1 MNSVMKRMLINST
14 QPEEV
19 RVAVVDGQKLYDL
32 DIENR
37 SRERKK
43 GSIYKAKINRVEP
56 SLEAAF
62 VDFGADRHGFL
73 PFKEISR
80 TYFNTR
86 STPNQGR
93 VNIQDVINE
102 GQECLVQVEKEE
114 RGNKGAALSTFMSLA
129 GRYMVLMPNNPRAG
143 GISRRIEGEE
153 RDSLRDAMSELEF
166 PDGMGIIIRTAGVDK
181 SADELQWDLDYLL
194 QLWEAIQRAEKDNR
208 APALIYQET
217 NVIVRTIRD
226 NLRSDIGEVL
236 IDSED
241 AYKEAADFIEEVM
254 PHYRDRI
261 KLYADSTPLFSR
273 YQIESQIESAFQ
285 HEVKLPSGGS
295 VVIDPT
301 EALVSIDINSA
312 RATKGADIEETALT
326 TNLEAAEEVARQ
338 LRLRDVGGL
347 IVIDFIDMVA
357 SRNQR
362 AVENRVREALEPDRA
377 RTQLGRISRFGL
389 FEMSRQRL
397 RPSLEEITSEVCPR
411 CSGQG
416 RIRDVESL
424 SLAILRIMEEESLKE
439 RSSIVRAVVPLN
451 ISAYLLNEKRA
462 DVAEI
467 EARTKTHLVIVPN
480 AAFETPNYEVQRIRD
495 DDVNEE
501 VGVRSYE
508 LADIVTEVEIP
519 QGRERPQPSREKAA
533 VGAIEPNNP
542 RPSPSPSSRTRPT
555 SNEQVRG
562 ARPSVFRRF
571 VRSLFWAGED
581 EGTIPTG
588 ASRGRQRTRQVASPS
603 RANAKD
609 RNPKAAD
616 TDANQKR
623 ESRGEERRDRRNNN
637 RSSSRGQRQTD
648 RRQTSDSPSGKERDL
663 DGNRQGPDARPP
675 VHSNRRQPARA
686 RRSENSRED
695 TQPPSGTSE
704 GSPRP
709 ATASEISDSKRK
721 PRRDRH
727 SAANSSETRSSD
739 AQPKE
744 QSSVE
749 AAIGDSSTYHTDTE
763 SRTETVE
770 VSSQGPQSMPLATA
784 ETPEMDTVE
793 PINEVVL
800 PDNSTAV
807 GKELDA
813 EILDQTTSDEEGI
826 DNSSQTRATNDPR
839 SEDLEEEPAS
849 TPNRISDSYSPDHQ
863 INDQEA
869 DEEDIETLASES
881 LSGGSETVP
890 PPQPTDLQ
898 NDLIAEDPPVT
909 DENSSL
915 SEDIHS
921 DQVNVQ
927 TTRAS
932 NDPREMRRQ
941 KLREQAGND

>member
-581 EGTIPTG
+581 EGTTPTG
-588 ASRGRQRTRQVASPS
+588 ASRERQRTRQVASPS

-609 RNPKAAD
+609 RNPKATD
-616 TDANQKR
+616 TNANQKR
-623 ESRGEERRDRRNNN
+623 ENRGEERRDRRNNN

-648 RRQTSDSPSGKERDL
+648 RRQPSDSPSGKERDL
-663 DGNRQGPDARPP
+663 DGNRQRPDDRSPGY
-675 VHSNRRQPARA
+675 SNRRQPARA

-727 SAANSSETRSSD
+727 SAANRSETRSSD
-739 AQPKE
+739 AKPKE

-749 AAIGDSSTYHTDTE
+749 ATVGDSSTYHTDSE
-763 SRTETVE
+763 SRTETDE
-770 VSSQGPQSMPLATA
+770 VSSQGPQSMSLATA

-813 EILDQTTSDEEGI
+813 EILDQTASDEEGI
-826 DNSSQTRATNDPR
+826 DNSSPARATNDPR
-839 SEDLEEEPAS
+839 SEDLEEEPSS

-869 DEEDIETLASES
+869 DEEDIETLAPES
-881 LSGGSETVP
+881 LSGGPETVP
-890 PPQPTDLQ
+890 SPQPTDLQ

>member
-37 SRERKK
+37 SREQKK

-80 TYFNTR
+80 TYFNKR

-166 PDGMGIIIRTAGVDK
+166 PDGMGIIIRTAGVEK

-208 APALIYQET
+208 APALIHQES

-241 AYKEAADFIEEVM
+241 AYKEAVDFIEEVM
-254 PHYRDRI
+254 PDYRDRI

-347 IVIDFIDMVA
+347 IVIDFIDMLA

-362 AVENRVREALEPDRA
+362 AVENRMREALETDRA

-397 RPSLEEITSEVCPR
+397 RPSLQEITSEVCPR

-451 ISAYLLNEKRA
+451 ISAYLLNEKRT

-480 AAFETPNYEVQRIRD
+480 PAFETPNYEVQRIRD

-508 LADIVTEVEIP
+508 LADIATEVEMP

-542 RPSPSPSSRTRPT
+542 RPSPSSRTRST

-562 ARPSVFRRF
+562 ARPSIFRRF
-571 VRSLFWAGED
+571 LRSLFWAGED
-581 EGTIPTG
+581 EGTVPTG
-588 ASRGRQRTRQVASPS
+588 AGRGRQRKRQVARPS

-609 RNPKAAD
+609 RNPKAPD

-623 ESRGEERRDRRNNN
+623 ENRGEERRDRRNNN
-637 RSSSRGQRQTD
+637 RSSSHGRRQTD
-648 RRQTSDSPSGKERDL
+648 RRQPSDTPAGKERDF
-663 DGNRQGPDARPP
+663 DGNRQRPDDKSPG
-675 VHSNRRQPARA
+675 HSNRRQPARA
-686 RRSENSRED
+686 TRSENSRED
-695 TQPPSGTSE
+695 AQPSGASE

-709 ATASEISDSKRK
+709 ATTSEISESKRK

-727 SAANSSETRSSD
+727 SAANNSETRSSD
-739 AQPKE
+739 TTLKE
-744 QSSVE
+744 KSSVE
-749 AAIGDSSTYHTDTE
+749 AAVGDSSTYHADNE
-763 SRTETVE
+763 RRTETDE
-770 VSSQGPQSMPLATA
+770 VSSQGPQSMPLTTA

-793 PINEVVL
+793 PVNEVVL
-800 PDNSTAV
+800 PDSSTSI
-807 GKELDA
+807 GKERDA
-813 EILDQTTSDEEGI
+813 EFLGQTTADEEGI
-826 DNSSQTRATNDPR
+826 DNSSPTRATNDPR
-839 SEDLEEEPAS
+839 SEALEKEPSS
-849 TPNRISDSYSPDHQ
+849 TPNRVSDSYSPDHQ
-863 INDQEA
+863 INEQEA
-869 DEEDIETLASES
+869 DEEDLEILAPEYPSDSSEA
-881 LSGGSETVP
+881 VP
-890 PPQPTDLQ
+890 PPQTTDLHT
-898 NDLIAEDPPVT
+898 DLIAEDPPAT
-909 DENSSL
+909 EENSSL

-927 TTRAS
+927 ATRAT

-941 KLREQAGND
+941 KLREQSGND

>member
-73 PFKEISR
+73 PFKEISQ
-80 TYFNTR
+80 TYFNKR

-261 KLYADSTPLFSR
+261 KLYADATPLFSR

-347 IVIDFIDMVA
+347 IVIDFIDMLA

-362 AVENRVREALEPDRA
+362 DVENRMREALETDRA

-389 FEMSRQRL
+389 FEMTRQRL

-439 RSSIVRAVVPLN
+439 HSSIVRAVVPLN

-495 DDVNEE
+495 DDLNEE

-508 LADIVTEVEIP
+508 LADIATEVEMP

-533 VGAIEPNNP
+533 VGTIEPNKP
-542 RPSPSPSSRTRPT
+542 RPSPSSRTRPT
-555 SNEQVRG
+555 SNELVRS
-562 ARPSVFRRF
+562 ARPSIFRRF
-571 VRSLFWAGED
+571 LRSLFWAGED
-581 EGTIPTG
+581 EGSIPTG
-588 ASRGRQRTRQVASPS
+588 ASRGRQRSRQVASPS
-603 RANAKD
+603 RASAKD
-609 RNPKAAD
+609 RNPKATD
-616 TDANQKR
+616 TDANQRR
-623 ESRGEERRDRRNNN
+623 ENRGEERRDRRNNN

-648 RRQTSDSPSGKERDL
+648 RRQPSDSPPGKERDR
-663 DGNRQGPDARPP
+663 DGNRQRPDDRSPG
-675 VHSNRRQPARA
+675 HSNRRQPARA

-695 TQPPSGTSE
+695 TQPPSGASE

-709 ATASEISDSKRK
+709 ATAIEISDSKRK

-727 SAANSSETRSSD
+727 SAANSSETTSSD
-739 AQPKE
+739 AKPKE

-749 AAIGDSSTYHTDTE
+749 AAAGESSAYHADTA
-763 SRTETVE
+763 SRTETDE
-770 VSSQGPQSMPLATA
+770 VSSQGPQSMPLATV
-784 ETPEMDTVE
+784 ETPEMDIVE

-800 PDNSTAV
+800 PDSSTAV
-807 GKELDA
+807 GNERDA

-826 DNSSQTRATNDPR
+826 DNSSPTRATNDPR
-839 SEDLEEEPAS
+839 SEAPEDEPSS

-863 INDQEA
+863 INVQEA
-869 DEEDIETLASES
+869 DEEDIEILAPEYP
-881 LSGGSETVP
+881 SGGSETDS

-898 NDLIAEDPPVT
+898 NDLIAEDPPVIA
-909 DENSSL
+909 ENSSL

-921 DQVNVQ
+921 DQVNAQ

-941 KLREQAGND
+941 KLREEAGDD

>member
-129 GRYMVLMPNNPRAG
+129 GRYMVLMPNNPRSG

-226 NLRSDIGEVL
+226 NLRSDISEVL

-347 IVIDFIDMVA
+347 IVIDFIDMLA

-362 AVENRVREALEPDRA
+362 AVENRVREALETDRA

-542 RPSPSPSSRTRPT
+542 RPSPSSRTRPT

-609 RNPKAAD
+609 RNPKATD

-648 RRQTSDSPSGKERDL
+648 RRQPSDSPSGKERDL
-663 DGNRQGPDARPP
+663 DGNRQGPDDRSPG
-675 VHSNRRQPARA
+675 HSNRRQPARA

-695 TQPPSGTSE
+695 TQPPSGRSE
-704 GSPRP
+704 GNPRP

-739 AQPKE
+739 AKPKE

-749 AAIGDSSTYHTDTE
+749 AAVGDSSTYHTDTE
-763 SRTETVE
+763 SRTETDE
-770 VSSQGPQSMPLATA
+770 VSSQVPQSMPLATA

-826 DNSSQTRATNDPR
+826 DNSSPARATNDPR
-839 SEDLEEEPAS
+839 SEDLEEEPSS

-869 DEEDIETLASES
+869 DEEDIETLAPES

-909 DENSSL
+909 EENSSL

-927 TTRAS
+927 ATRAS

>member
-73 PFKEISR
+73 PFKEISQ
-80 TYFNTR
+80 TYFNKR

-129 GRYMVLMPNNPRAG
+129 GRYMVLMPNNPRSG

-208 APALIYQET
+208 APALIHQES

-261 KLYADSTPLFSR
+261 KLYADATPLFSR

-347 IVIDFIDMVA
+347 IVIDFIDMLA

-362 AVENRVREALEPDRA
+362 AVENRMREALETDRA

-439 RSSIVRAVVPLN
+439 HSSIVRAVVPLN
-451 ISAYLLNEKRA
+451 ISAYLLNEKRT

-480 AAFETPNYEVQRIRD
+480 PAFETPNYEVQRIRD
-495 DDVNEE
+495 DDLNEE

-508 LADIVTEVEIP
+508 LADIATEVEMP

-533 VGAIEPNNP
+533 VGTIEPNKP
-542 RPSPSPSSRTRPT
+542 RPSPSSRTRPT
-555 SNEQVRG
+555 SNELVRS
-562 ARPSVFRRF
+562 ARPSIFRRF
-571 VRSLFWAGED
+571 LRSLFWAGED
-581 EGTIPTG
+581 EGSIPTG
-588 ASRGRQRTRQVASPS
+588 ASRGRQRKRQVASPS
-603 RANAKD
+603 RASAKD
-609 RNPKAAD
+609 RNPKATD
-616 TDANQKR
+616 TDANQRR
-623 ESRGEERRDRRNNN
+623 ENRGEERRDRRNNN

-648 RRQTSDSPSGKERDL
+648 RRQPSDSPPGKERDR
-663 DGNRQGPDARPP
+663 DGNRQRPDDRSPG
-675 VHSNRRQPARA
+675 HSNRRQPARA

-695 TQPPSGTSE
+695 TQPPSGASE

-709 ATASEISDSKRK
+709 ATTSEISESKRK

-727 SAANSSETRSSD
+727 SAANNSETRSSD
-739 AQPKE
+739 TTLKE
-744 QSSVE
+744 KSSVE
-749 AAIGDSSTYHTDTE
+749 VAVGDSSTYHADNE
-763 SRTETVE
+763 RRTETDE
-770 VSSQGPQSMPLATA
+770 VSSQGPQSMPLTTA

-793 PINEVVL
+793 PVNEVVL
-800 PDNSTAV
+800 PDSSTSI
-807 GKELDA
+807 GKERDA
-813 EILDQTTSDEEGI
+813 EFLGQTTADEEGI
-826 DNSSQTRATNDPR
+826 DNSSPTRATNDPR
-839 SEDLEEEPAS
+839 SEALEKEPSS
-849 TPNRISDSYSPDHQ
+849 TPNRVSDSYSPDHQ
-863 INDQEA
+863 INEQEA
-869 DEEDIETLASES
+869 DEEDLEILAPEYPSDSSEA
-881 LSGGSETVP
+881 VP
-890 PPQPTDLQ
+890 PPQTTDLHT
-898 NDLIAEDPPVT
+898 DLIAEDPPAT
-909 DENSSL
+909 EENSSL

-927 TTRAS
+927 ATRAT

-941 KLREQAGND
+941 KLREEAGDD

>member
-1 MNSVMKRMLINST
+1 MKRMLINST

-226 NLRSDIGEVL
+226 NLRDDIGEVL

-241 AYKEAADFIEEVM
+241 AYKEATDFIEEVM
-254 PHYRDRI
+254 PNYRDRI

-273 YQIESQIESAFQ
+273 YQIESQIESAFR

-347 IVIDFIDMVA
+347 IVIDFIDMLA
-357 SRNQR
+357 TRNQR
-362 AVENRVREALEPDRA
+362 AVENRMRDALEPDRA

-439 RSSIVRAVVPLN
+439 RSSIVRALVPLN

-467 EARTKTHLVIVPN
+467 EARTKTHLVIVPS

-508 LADIVTEVEIP
+508 LADAVAEVEMP
-519 QGRERPQPSREKAA
+519 QGRERPQASREKAA
-533 VGAIEPNNP
+533 VGIIEPNKP
-542 RPSPSPSSRTRPT
+542 RPSPSSRTRPT
-555 SNEQVRG
+555 PNEQVRG
-562 ARPSVFRRF
+562 TRPSIFRRF
-571 VRSLFWAGED
+571 LRSLFWAGED
-581 EGTIPTG
+581 EGTVPTE
-588 ASRGRQRTRQVASPS
+588 ANRGRQRRRQAASPS
-603 RANAKD
+603 RTNTD
-609 RNPKAAD
+609 NRNPKA
-616 TDANQKR
+616 TDADDTQRR
-623 ESRGEERRDRRNNN
+623 ENRGDERRDQRNNN
-637 RSSSRGQRQTD
+637 RSSSRSQRQTN
-648 RRQTSDSPSGKERDL
+648 RRQPSDSPPGKERDL
-663 DGNRQGPDARPP
+663 GGNRQRPDDRSPG
-675 VHSNRRQPARA
+675 HSNRRQPARA
-686 RRSENSRED
+686 ERSENSRED
-695 TQPPSGTSE
+695 TQSPSGASE

-727 SAANSSETRSSD
+727 SAANSSESRRSD
-739 AQPKE
+739 AKPKE
-744 QSSVE
+744 QPSTE
-749 AAIGDSSTYHTDTE
+749 ATVSDSSTGHAETE
-763 SRTETVE
+763 SRSETEE
-770 VSSQGPQSMPLATA
+770 GSSQGPQSMSLAAA
-784 ETPEMDTVE
+784 ETQELDTVE

-800 PDNSTAV
+800 PDSSTAV
-807 GKELDA
+807 GNERDA

-826 DNSSQTRATNDPR
+826 DNSSPTRATNDPR
-839 SEDLEEEPAS
+839 SEALEDEPSS

-869 DEEDIETLASES
+869 DEEDIEILSPADP
-881 LSGGSETVP
+881 SGGSETVP
-890 PPQPTDLQ
+890 PPLPTDVQ

-909 DENSSL
+909 AENSSL
-915 SEDIHS
+915 NEDIDS
-921 DQVNVQ
+921 NQVNEQ
-927 TTRAS
+927 ATRAS

-941 KLREQAGND
+941 KLREQAVDD

>member
-1 MNSVMKRMLINST
+1 MKRMLINST

-73 PFKEISR
+73 PFKEISQ
-80 TYFNTR
+80 TYFNKR

-241 AYKEAADFIEEVM
+241 AYKEATDFIEEVM
-254 PHYRDRI
+254 PNYRDRI
-261 KLYADSTPLFSR
+261 KLYEDSTPLFSR
-273 YQIESQIESAFQ
+273 YQIESQIESAFR

-347 IVIDFIDMVA
+347 IVIDFIDMLA

-362 AVENRVREALEPDRA
+362 AVENRMRDALETDRA

-439 RSSIVRAVVPLN
+439 RSSIVRALVPLN

-508 LADIVTEVEIP
+508 LADTVTEVEMP

-533 VGAIEPNNP
+533 VGIIEPNKP
-542 RPSPSPSSRTRPT
+542 RPSPSSRTRPT
-555 SNEQVRG
+555 PNEQVRG
-562 ARPSVFRRF
+562 ARPSIFRRF
-571 VRSLFWAGED
+571 LRSLFWAGED
-581 EGTIPTG
+581 EGTVPTE
-588 ASRGRQRTRQVASPS
+588 ATRGRQRRRQVASPS
-603 RANAKD
+603 RTNTNN
-609 RNPKAAD
+609 RNPKA
-616 TDANQKR
+616 TDADDNQQR
-623 ESRGEERRDRRNNN
+623 ENRGEERRDQRNNN
-637 RSSSRGQRQTD
+637 RSSSRNQRQTN
-648 RRQTSDSPSGKERDL
+648 RHQPSDSPPGKERDPG
-663 DGNRQGPDARPP
+663 GNRQRPDDRSPG
-675 VHSNRRQPARA
+675 HSNRRQPARA
-686 RRSENSRED
+686 ERSENSRED
-695 TQPPSGTSE
+695 THSPSGASE

-727 SAANSSETRSSD
+727 SAANNSESRRSD
-739 AQPKE
+739 AKPKE
-744 QSSVE
+744 QPSTE
-749 AAIGDSSTYHTDTE
+749 ATVSDSSTGHAETE
-763 SRTETVE
+763 SRSETEE
-770 VSSQGPQSMPLATA
+770 VSSQGPQSMSLAA
-784 ETPEMDTVE
+784 VETQELDTVE
-793 PINEVVL
+793 PINEVVV
-800 PDNSTAV
+800 PDSSTAI
-807 GKELDA
+807 GTDRDA
-813 EILDQTTSDEEGI
+813 DSPDQTSSDEEGI
-826 DNSSQTRATNDPR
+826 DNSSPAPATNDPR
-839 SEDLEEEPAS
+839 SGVLEEEPSS
-849 TPNRISDSYSPDHQ
+849 TPRRVSDSYSPDHQ

-869 DEEDIETLASES
+869 DEEDIEILSPADP
-881 LSGGSETVP
+881 SGGSETV
-890 PPQPTDLQ
+890 PTDLQ

-909 DENSSL
+909 AENSSL
-915 SEDIHS
+915 SEDIDS
-921 DQVNVQ
+921 NQVNEQ
-927 TTRAS
+927 ATRAS

-941 KLREQAGND
+941 KLREQAVDD

>member
-1 MNSVMKRMLINST
+1 MKRMLINST

-129 GRYMVLMPNNPRAG
+129 GRYMVLMPNNPRSG

-226 NLRSDIGEVL
+226 NLRSDISEVL

-347 IVIDFIDMVA
+347 IVIDFIDMLA

-362 AVENRVREALEPDRA
+362 AVENRVREALETDRA

-508 LADIVTEVEIP
+508 LADIVADVEMP

-542 RPSPSPSSRTRPT
+542 RPSPSSRTRPT

-571 VRSLFWAGED
+571 VRSLFSAGED

-609 RNPKAAD
+609 RNPKATD

-648 RRQTSDSPSGKERDL
+648 RRQPSDSPSGKERDL
-663 DGNRQGPDARPP
+663 DGNRQGPDDRSPG
-675 VHSNRRQPARA
+675 HSNRRQPARA

-695 TQPPSGTSE
+695 TQPPSGRSE
-704 GSPRP
+704 GNPRP

-739 AQPKE
+739 AKPKE

-749 AAIGDSSTYHTDTE
+749 AAVGDSSTYHTDTE
-763 SRTETVE
+763 SRTETDE
-770 VSSQGPQSMPLATA
+770 VSSQVPQSMPLATA

-826 DNSSQTRATNDPR
+826 DNSSPARATNDPR
-839 SEDLEEEPAS
+839 SEDLEEEPSS

-869 DEEDIETLASES
+869 DEEDIETLAPES

-909 DENSSL
+909 EENPSL

-927 TTRAS
+927 ATRAS

>member
-129 GRYMVLMPNNPRAG
+129 GRYMVLMPNNPRSG

-347 IVIDFIDMVA
+347 IVIDFIDMLA

-362 AVENRVREALEPDRA
+362 AVENRVREALETDRA

-508 LADIVTEVEIP
+508 LADIVADVEMP

-542 RPSPSPSSRTRPT
+542 RPSPSSRTRPT

-609 RNPKAAD
+609 RNPKATD

-648 RRQTSDSPSGKERDL
+648 RRQPSDSPSGKERDL
-663 DGNRQGPDARPP
+663 DGNRQRPDDRSPGY
-675 VHSNRRQPARA
+675 SNRRQPARA

-739 AQPKE
+739 AKPKE

-749 AAIGDSSTYHTDTE
+749 AAVGDSSTYHTDTE
-763 SRTETVE
+763 SRTETDE
-770 VSSQGPQSMPLATA
+770 VSSQVPQSMPLATA

-826 DNSSQTRATNDPR
+826 DNSSPARATNDPR
-839 SEDLEEEPAS
+839 SEDLEEEPSS

-869 DEEDIETLASES
+869 DEEDIETLAPES

-927 TTRAS
+927 ATRAS

>member
-1 MNSVMKRMLINST
+1 MKRMLINST

-347 IVIDFIDMVA
+347 IVIDFIDMLA

-362 AVENRVREALEPDRA
+362 AVENRVREALETDRA

-519 QGRERPQPSREKAA
+519 LGRERPQPSREKAA

-542 RPSPSPSSRTRPT
+542 RPSPSSRTRPT

-609 RNPKAAD
+609 RNPKATD

-623 ESRGEERRDRRNNN
+623 ENRGEERRDRRNNN

-648 RRQTSDSPSGKERDL
+648 RRQPSDSPSGKERDL
-663 DGNRQGPDARPP
+663 DGNRQRPDDRSPGY
-675 VHSNRRQPARA
+675 SNRRQPARA

-739 AQPKE
+739 AKPKE

-749 AAIGDSSTYHTDTE
+749 AAVGDSSTYHTDTE
-763 SRTETVE
+763 SRTETDE
-770 VSSQGPQSMPLATA
+770 VSSQVPQSMPLATA

-826 DNSSQTRATNDPR
+826 DNSSPARATNDPR
-839 SEDLEEEPAS
+839 SEDLEEEPSS

-869 DEEDIETLASES
+869 DEEDIETLAPES
-881 LSGGSETVP
+881 LSGGSGGSETVP

-909 DENSSL
+909 EENSSL

-927 TTRAS
+927 ATRAS

>member
-1 MNSVMKRMLINST
+1 MKRMLINST

-73 PFKEISR
+73 PFKEISQ
-80 TYFNTR
+80 TYFNKR

-241 AYKEAADFIEEVM
+241 AYKEATDFIEEVM
-254 PHYRDRI
+254 PNYRDRI

-273 YQIESQIESAFQ
+273 YQIESQIESAFR

-347 IVIDFIDMVA
+347 IVIDFIDMLA
-357 SRNQR
+357 TRNQR
-362 AVENRVREALEPDRA
+362 AVENRMRDALETDRA

-439 RSSIVRAVVPLN
+439 RSSIVRALVPLN

-508 LADIVTEVEIP
+508 LADTVTEVEMP

-533 VGAIEPNNP
+533 VGIIEPNKP

-555 SNEQVRG
+555 PNEQDRR
-562 ARPSVFRRF
+562 ARPSIFRRF
-571 VRSLFWAGED
+571 LRSLFWAGED
-581 EGTIPTG
+581 EGTVPTE
-588 ASRGRQRTRQVASPS
+588 ATRGRQRRRQVASPS
-603 RANAKD
+603 RTNTNN
-609 RNPKAAD
+609 RNPKA
-616 TDANQKR
+616 TDADDNQKR
-623 ESRGEERRDRRNNN
+623 ENRGEERRDRRNNN
-637 RSSSRGQRQTD
+637 RSSSRSQRQTN
-648 RRQTSDSPSGKERDL
+648 RHQPSDSPPGKERDPG
-663 DGNRQGPDARPP
+663 GNRQRPDDRSPG
-675 VHSNRRQPARA
+675 HSNRRQPARA
-686 RRSENSRED
+686 ERSENSRED
-695 TQPPSGTSE
+695 TQSPSGASE

-727 SAANSSETRSSD
+727 SAANSSESRRSD
-739 AQPKE
+739 AKPKE
-744 QSSVE
+744 QPSTE
-749 AAIGDSSTYHTDTE
+749 ATVSDSSTGHAETE
-763 SRTETVE
+763 SRSETEE
-770 VSSQGPQSMPLATA
+770 GSSQGPQSMSLAAA
-784 ETPEMDTVE
+784 ETQELDTVE

-800 PDNSTAV
+800 PDSSTAI
-807 GKELDA
+807 GTDRDA
-813 EILDQTTSDEEGI
+813 DSPDQTSSDEEGI
-826 DNSSQTRATNDPR
+826 DNSSPARATNDPR
-839 SEDLEEEPAS
+839 SGALEEEPSS
-849 TPNRISDSYSPDHQ
+849 TPSRVFDSYSPDHQ

-869 DEEDIETLASES
+869 DEEDIEILSPADP
-881 LSGGSETVP
+881 SGGSETV
-890 PPQPTDLQ
+890 PTDLQ

-909 DENSSL
+909 AENSSL
-915 SEDIHS
+915 SEDIDS
-921 DQVNVQ
+921 NQVNEQ
-927 TTRAS
+927 ATRAS

-941 KLREQAGND
+941 KLREQAVDD